1 MGELIAQAIQKIDA
15 EAEKLSKSDNCIQTI
30 AQYIIDNLIYN
41 DGAAKKILCEDK
53 TLKGCWNEIFKKA
66 KNESQNKQSCCVQDE
81 VVFMWVREYFDIN
94 LQSNATANDNFI
106 SLLDLI

>member
-53 TLKGCWNEIFKKA
+53 TL
-66 KNESQNKQSCCVQDE
+66 V
-81 VVFMWVREYFDIN
+81 
-94 LQSNATANDNFI
+94 
-106 SLLDLI
+106 